1 MLLEILFRENQSNL
15 VVDPTQEVLVH
26 LVDLPADLVLQLLHL
41 LVLHLVHLHAHHL
54 LKNANHF
61 PNNLQK
67 QYYHHRQQLRP

>member
-1 MLLEILFRENQSNL
+1 MF
-15 VVDPTQEVLVH
+15 DVLVH
-26 LVDLPADLVLQLLHL
+26 LGDLPADLVLQLVHL
-41 LVLHLVHLHAHHL
+41 LVLHLVHLHVHHL